1 MEQDII
7 AKYNT
12 NHSIESLAKE
22 FKIGKIKIKKI
33 LIDNHIPLKSKGGQV
48 KNKQVEQI
56 IHLDSKVKC
65 KNCGKEFNDIENKSG
80 GLTNHIKQC
89 HPNIEILSSFKRRMF
104 LKNTG
109 NYWHL
114 IYFDVIE
121 KNIETHI

>member
-1 MEQDII
+1 MEKDII
-7 AKYNT
+7 AKYKT
-12 NHSIESLAKE
+12 NYSIESLAKE

-33 LIDNHIPLKSKGGQV
+33 LIDNHIPLKPKGGQI

-89 HPNIEILSSFKRRMF
+89 THKKEI
-104 LKNTG
+104 
-109 NYWHL
+109 HL
-114 IYFDVIE
+114 PRITIWM
-121 KNIETHI
+121 H